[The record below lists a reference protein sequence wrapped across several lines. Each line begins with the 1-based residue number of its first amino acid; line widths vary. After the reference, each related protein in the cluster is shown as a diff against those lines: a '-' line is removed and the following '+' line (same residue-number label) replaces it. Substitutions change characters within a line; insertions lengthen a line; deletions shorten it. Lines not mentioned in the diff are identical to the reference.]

1 MIRKYIFESVHCKT
15 KKLKGMSKKLFFT
28 CALISLGAFQFSAI
42 APEEGMFPLSEIQKV
57 DLKKAGL
64 KIDQKDVYNPQGLSL
79 IDALVNVG
87 GCTGSF
93 LSDAGL
99 IITNHHCAF
108 ESVQLASTPENDYLT
123 NGFVAKTMEQE
134 IPAKNLTCK
143 ITDSYEDVSDKI
155 LSSVKDINDPVE
167 RINSIN
173 KKIAEII
180 KDEQAKDASIKPEI
194 SEMFIGRTYV
204 LFRYKII
211 KDVRLV
217 YIPQRAI
224 GEFGGESDN
233 WVWPRHTGDFS
244 FLRAYVAKDGSAAT
258 YSKEN
263 VPYKPKKFLKV
274 NPNGANDGDFVFI
287 LGYPGRTFR
296 NYPAKYVEY
305 QEKFQL
311 PYISSLY
318 EWQNEQMAQTS
329 INKELELKQASRI
342 KRKANVLKNYKGKI
356 KGLSGIQLVNQKYA
370 QEKELQKFIDADPN
384 LKTQYGSLM
393 NNIEMVYNEIFADA
407 KKYLA
412 MEQLIPSSNA
422 LSAANIMLQMR
433 KKIEAAKV
441 EEQEKVYKEQSSA
454 AKKQINA
461 LYDTYV
467 LETEKRLL
475 KRALL
480 DGLNLPADE
489 QYNVIPAYNYLKFK
503 NHDAFV
509 NKYVDQLFAKTKF
522 NTEKYLSDVL
532 DLPLK
537 NFMELKDPML
547 ELAVNAV
554 AEVEKKNAIQKVR
567 NGKLNKLLADF
578 VNVSILFKKTDF
590 IPDAN
595 STLRL
600 TYGHVKGYTPVDATY
615 MKPTTTLTGLIEKGT
630 REGDYYLP
638 DYIRELYK
646 KKDFGPW
653 LTKDKKDVPLAF
665 LYDMD
670 TTGGNSGSPIM
681 DENGNLVG
689 VNFDRAF
696 EATIN
701 DFAWNESYSRSIG
714 CDIRYVLWVAQKVD
728 KADNVINE
736 LGLKD
741 WVK

>member
-1 MIRKYIFESVHCKT
+1 M
-15 KKLKGMSKKLFFT
+15 
-28 CALISLGAFQFSAI
+28 GAFQFSATM
-42 APEEGMFPLSEIQKV
+42 PEEGMFPLSEIHKV

-64 KIDQKDVYNPQGLSL
+64 RIDQKEVYNPNGLSL

-155 LSSVKDINDPVE
+155 LSSVKDVNDPVE
-167 RINSIN
+167 RINAIN

-180 KDEQAKDASIKPEI
+180 KEEQAKDASIKPEI

-263 VPYKPKKFLKV
+263 VPFKPKKFLKV

-318 EWQNEQMAQTS
+318 EWQNDQMAQTS
-329 INKELELKQASRI
+329 VNKELELKQASRI

-407 KKYLA
+407 KKYLV

-441 EEQEKVYKEQSSA
+441 EEQEKVYKELSSA

-480 DGLNLPADE
+480 DGLNLPAAE
-489 QYNVIPAYNYLKFK
+489 QFNVIPAYSYTKSK

-522 NTEKYLSDVL
+522 NTEKYLSDAL

-537 NFMELKDPML
+537 NFMELKDPMI
-547 ELAVNAV
+547 ELAVNAA

-578 VNVSILFKKTDF
+578 VNVSILFKKTEF

-615 MKPTTTLTGLIEKGT
+615 MKPTTTLTGLLEKGT
-630 REGDYYLP
+630 KEGDYYLP

-646 KKDFGPW
+646 KREFGPW
-653 LTKDKKDVPLAF
+653 LTKDKKDVPIAF

-728 KADNVINE
+728 KADNVIKE

>member
-1 MIRKYIFESVHCKT
+1 
-15 KKLKGMSKKLFFT
+15 MSKKLFFT

-701 DFAWNESYSRSIG
+701 DFAWSESYSRSIG

>member
-1 MIRKYIFESVHCKT
+1 
-15 KKLKGMSKKLFFT
+15 MSKKLFFT
-28 CALISLGAFQFSAI
+28 CALITLGAFQFSAI

-64 KIDQKDVYNPQGLSL
+64 KIDQKEVYNPNGLSL

-155 LSSVKDINDPVE
+155 LSSVKDVNDPVE
-167 RINSIN
+167 RINAIN

-180 KDEQAKDASIKPEI
+180 KEEQAKDASIKPEI

-318 EWQNEQMAQTS
+318 EWQNDQMAQTS
-329 INKELELKQASRI
+329 VNKELELKQASRI

-407 KKYLA
+407 KKYLV
-412 MEQLIPSSNA
+412 MDQLIPSSNA

-480 DGLNLPADE
+480 DGLNLPVAE
-489 QYNVIPAYNYLKFK
+489 QYNVIPAYSYTKYK

-547 ELAVNAV
+547 DLAVNAA
-554 AEVEKKNAIQKVR
+554 AEVDKKNAIQKVR

-630 REGDYYLP
+630 KEGDYYLP

-653 LTKDKKDVPLAF
+653 LTKDKTDVPLAF

-728 KADNVINE
+728 KADNVIKE

>member
-1 MIRKYIFESVHCKT
+1 
-15 KKLKGMSKKLFFT
+15 MSKKLFFT
-28 CALISLGAFQFSAI
+28 CALITLGAFQFSAI

-64 KIDQKDVYNPQGLSL
+64 KIDQKEVYNPNGLSL

-155 LSSVKDINDPVE
+155 LSSVKDVNDPVE
-167 RINSIN
+167 RINAIN

-180 KDEQAKDASIKPEI
+180 KEEQAKDASIKPEI

-244 FLRAYVAKDGSAAT
+244 FLRAYLAKDGSAAT

-318 EWQNEQMAQTS
+318 EWQNDQMAQTS
-329 INKELELKQASRI
+329 VNKELELKQASRI

-370 QEKELQKFIDADPN
+370 QEKELQKFIDADQN

-407 KKYLA
+407 KKYLV
-412 MEQLIPSSNA
+412 MDQLIPSSNA

-480 DGLNLPADE
+480 DGLNLPVAE
-489 QYNVIPAYNYLKFK
+489 QYNVIPAYSYTKYK

-537 NFMELKDPML
+537 NFMELKDAML
-547 ELAVNAV
+547 DLAVNAA
-554 AEVEKKNAIQKVR
+554 AEVDKKNAIQKVR

-630 REGDYYLP
+630 KEGDYYLP

-653 LTKDKKDVPLAF
+653 LTKDKTDVPLAF

-728 KADNVINE
+728 KADNVIKE

>member
-1 MIRKYIFESVHCKT
+1 
-15 KKLKGMSKKLFFT
+15 MSKKLFFT
-28 CALISLGAFQFSAI
+28 CVLMVLAGFQFSAK
-42 APEEGMFPLSEIQKV
+42 APEEGMYPLSEIQKV

-64 KIDQKDVYNPQGLSL
+64 KIDQKEVYNPNGISL

-93 LSDAGL
+93 LSDQGL

-123 NGFVAKTMEQE
+123 NGFVAKSMEHE

-155 LSSVKDINDPVE
+155 LSSVKDVNDPVE
-167 RINSIN
+167 RINGIN

-180 KDEQAKDASIKPEI
+180 KEEQAKDASIKPEI

-217 YIPQRAI
+217 YVPQRAI

-318 EWQNEQMAQTS
+318 EWQNNQMAETS
-329 INKELELKQASRI
+329 TNKELELKQASRI

-356 KGLSGIQLVNQKYA
+356 KGLKGIALVEQKYA
-370 QEKELQKFIDADPN
+370 QEKELQKFIDADPK
-384 LKTQYGSLM
+384 LKAQYGSLM
-393 NNIEMVYNEIFADA
+393 NNIDMVYDEIFADA
-407 KKYLA
+407 KKYLV
-412 MEQLIPSSNA
+412 MDQLIPSSNA

-433 KKIEAAKV
+433 KKIDAAKA
-441 EEQEKVYKEQSSA
+441 EEKEKIYKEQAEA

-480 DGLNLPADE
+480 DGLMLPKAE
-489 QYNVIPAYNYLKFK
+489 QYNVIPGYDYLKSK
-503 NHDAFV
+503 NHEAFV
-509 NKYVDQLFAKTKF
+509 NQYVEKLFAKTKF
-522 NTEKYLSDVL
+522 NTEQFLKDALS
-532 DLPLK
+532 LPLDG
-537 NFMELKDPML
+537 FMSMKDPML
-547 ELAVNAV
+547 DLGMNAMR
-554 AEVEKKNAIQKVR
+554 EVEKKNEIQKAR

-578 VNVSILFKKTDF
+578 VNVSILYKKTDF

-630 REGDYYLP
+630 KEGDYYLP
-638 DYIRELYK
+638 DFIRELYK

-653 LTKDKKDVPLAF
+653 LTRDKKDVPISF

-728 KADNVINE
+728 KADNVIKE
-736 LGLKD
+736 LGLENWGK
-741 WVK
+741 

>member
-1 MIRKYIFESVHCKT
+1 
-15 KKLKGMSKKLFFT
+15 MSKKLFFT
-28 CALISLGAFQFSAI
+28 CALISLAAFQFSAI

-64 KIDQKDVYNPQGLSL
+64 KIDQKEVYNPQGLSL

-155 LSSVKDINDPVE
+155 LSSVKDVNDPVE
-167 RINSIN
+167 RINGIN

-180 KDEQAKDASIKPEI
+180 KEEQAKDKSIKPEI

-311 PYISSLY
+311 PYVSSLF
-318 EWQNEQMAQTS
+318 EWQNDQMAQTS
-329 INKELELKQASRI
+329 VNKELELKQASRI

-407 KKYLA
+407 KKYLV
-412 MEQLIPSSNA
+412 MDQLIPSSNA

-433 KKIEAAKV
+433 AKINAAK
-441 EEQEKVYKEQSSA
+441 EEEKEKLYKEQASA

-467 LETEKRLL
+467 LETERRLL

-480 DGLNLPADE
+480 DGLNLPAAE
-489 QYNVIPAYNYLKFK
+489 QYNVIPAYNYLKSK
-503 NHDAFV
+503 NHEGFV
-509 NKYVDQLFAKTKF
+509 NNYVEQLFAKTKF
-522 NTEKYLSDVL
+522 NTEKYLSDAL

-547 ELAVNAV
+547 DLAVNAA

-578 VNVSILFKKTDF
+578 VNISILFKKTDF

-630 REGDYYLP
+630 KEGDYYLP

-653 LTKDKKDVPLAF
+653 LTKDKKDVPIAF

-728 KADNVINE
+728 KADNVIKE
-736 LGLKD
+736 LGL
-741 WVK
+741 

>member
-1 MIRKYIFESVHCKT
+1 
-15 KKLKGMSKKLFFT
+15 MSKKLFFT
-28 CALISLGAFQFSAI
+28 CALITLGAFQFSAI

-64 KIDQKDVYNPQGLSL
+64 KIDQKEVYNPNGLSL

-155 LSSVKDINDPVE
+155 LSSVKDVNDPVE
-167 RINSIN
+167 RINAIN
-173 KKIAEII
+173 KKITEII
-180 KDEQAKDASIKPEI
+180 KEELAKDASIKPEI

-318 EWQNEQMAQTS
+318 EWQNDQMAQTS
-329 INKELELKQASRI
+329 VNKELELKQASRI

-407 KKYLA
+407 KKYLV
-412 MEQLIPSSNA
+412 MDQLIPSSNA

-480 DGLNLPADE
+480 DGLNLAAAE
-489 QYNVIPAYNYLKFK
+489 QYNVIPAYSYTKSN

-509 NKYVDQLFAKTKF
+509 NKYVEQLFAKTKF
-522 NTEKYLSDVL
+522 NSEKYLSDAL
-532 DLPLK
+532 DLPMK

-547 ELAVNAV
+547 NLAVNAA

-630 REGDYYLP
+630 KDGDYYLP

-653 LTKDKKDVPLAF
+653 LTKDKKDVPIAF

-728 KADNVINE
+728 KADNVIKE
-736 LGLKD
+736 LGL
-741 WVK
+741 

>member
-1 MIRKYIFESVHCKT
+1 
-15 KKLKGMSKKLFFT
+15 MSKKLFFT
-28 CALISLGAFQFSAI
+28 CALITLGAFQFSAI

-64 KIDQKDVYNPQGLSL
+64 KIDQKEVYNPQGLSL

-155 LSSVKDINDPVE
+155 LSSVKDVNDPVE
-167 RINSIN
+167 RINAIN

-180 KDEQAKDASIKPEI
+180 KEEQAKDASIKPEI

-318 EWQNEQMAQTS
+318 EWQNDQMAQTS
-329 INKELELKQASRI
+329 VNKELELKQASRI

-370 QEKELQKFIDADPN
+370 QEKELQKFIDADAN

-407 KKYLA
+407 KKYLV

-480 DGLNLPADE
+480 DGLNLAAAE
-489 QYNVIPAYNYLKFK
+489 QYNVIPAYGYTKSK

-509 NKYVDQLFAKTKF
+509 NKYVEQLFAKTKF
-522 NTEKYLSDVL
+522 NSEKYLSDAL
-532 DLPLK
+532 DLPMK

-547 ELAVNAV
+547 DLAVNAA

-630 REGDYYLP
+630 KEGDYYLP

-653 LTKDKKDVPLAF
+653 LTKDKKDVPIAF

-728 KADNVINE
+728 KADNVIKE
-736 LGLKD
+736 LGL
-741 WVK
+741 

>member
-1 MIRKYIFESVHCKT
+1 
-15 KKLKGMSKKLFFT
+15 MSKKLFFT
-28 CALISLGAFQFSAI
+28 CALITLGAFQFSAI

-64 KIDQKDVYNPQGLSL
+64 KIDQKEVYNPNGLSL

-155 LSSVKDINDPVE
+155 LSSVKDVNDPVE
-167 RINSIN
+167 RINAIN

-180 KDEQAKDASIKPEI
+180 KEEQAKDASIKPEI

-296 NYPAKYVEY
+296 NYPSKYVEY

-318 EWQNEQMAQTS
+318 EWQNDQMAQTS
-329 INKELELKQASRI
+329 VNKELELKQASRI

-407 KKYLA
+407 KKYLV

-433 KKIEAAKV
+433 KKILAAKV

-454 AKKQINA
+454 AKKQIDA

-480 DGLNLPADE
+480 DGLNLPAAE
-489 QYNVIPAYNYLKFK
+489 QYNVIPAYSYTKYK

-522 NTEKYLSDVL
+522 NSEKYLSDAL

-547 ELAVNAV
+547 ELAVNAA

-567 NGKLNKLLADF
+567 NGKLNKLLTDF

-630 REGDYYLP
+630 KEGDYYLP

-653 LTKDKKDVPLAF
+653 LTKDKTDVPLAF

-728 KADNVINE
+728 KADNVIKE

>member
-1 MIRKYIFESVHCKT
+1 
-15 KKLKGMSKKLFFT
+15 MSKKLFFT
-28 CALISLGAFQFSAI
+28 CALISLAAFQFSAI

-64 KIDQKDVYNPQGLSL
+64 KIDQKEVYNPQGLSL

-143 ITDSYEDVSDKI
+143 ITDSYEDVSDRI
-155 LSSVKDINDPVE
+155 LSSVKDVMDPVE
-167 RINSIN
+167 RINGIN

-180 KDEQAKDASIKPEI
+180 KEEQAKDKSIKPEI

-274 NPNGANDGDFVFI
+274 NPNGANEGDFVFI

-311 PYISSLY
+311 PYVSSLF
-318 EWQNEQMAQTS
+318 EWQNDQMAQTS
-329 INKELELKQASRI
+329 VNKELELKQASRI

-407 KKYLA
+407 KKYLV
-412 MEQLIPSSNA
+412 MDQLIPSSNA

-433 KKIEAAKV
+433 AKINAAK
-441 EEQEKVYKEQSSA
+441 EEEKEKLYKEQASA

-480 DGLNLPADE
+480 DGLNLPAAE
-489 QYNVIPAYNYLKFK
+489 QYNVIPAYNYLKSK
-503 NHDAFV
+503 NHEAFV

-522 NTEKYLSDVL
+522 NTEKYLSDAL

-547 ELAVNAV
+547 DLAVNAA

-567 NGKLNKLLADF
+567 NGKLNKLLADY

-630 REGDYYLP
+630 KEGDYYLP

-653 LTKDKKDVPLAF
+653 LTKDKKDVPIAF

-728 KADNVINE
+728 KADNVIKE
-736 LGLKD
+736 LGL
-741 WVK
+741 

>member
-1 MIRKYIFESVHCKT
+1 
-15 KKLKGMSKKLFFT
+15 MSKKLFFT
-28 CALISLGAFQFSAI
+28 CALITLGAFQFSAI

-64 KIDQKDVYNPQGLSL
+64 KIDQKEVYNPNGLSL

-155 LSSVKDINDPVE
+155 LSSVKDVNDPVE
-167 RINSIN
+167 RINAIN

-180 KDEQAKDASIKPEI
+180 KEEQAKDASIKPEI

-318 EWQNEQMAQTS
+318 EWQNDQMAQTS
-329 INKELELKQASRI
+329 VNKELELKQASRI

-407 KKYLA
+407 KKYLV

-480 DGLNLPADE
+480 DGLNLPVAE
-489 QYNVIPAYNYLKFK
+489 QYNVIPAYSYTKYK

-547 ELAVNAV
+547 DLAVNAA
-554 AEVEKKNAIQKVR
+554 AEVDKKNAIQKVR

-630 REGDYYLP
+630 KEGDYYLP

-653 LTKDKKDVPLAF
+653 LTKDKTDVPLAF

-728 KADNVINE
+728 KADNVIKE

>member
-1 MIRKYIFESVHCKT
+1 
-15 KKLKGMSKKLFFT
+15 MSKKLFFT
-28 CALISLGAFQFSAI
+28 CALITLGAFQFSAI
-42 APEEGMFPLSEIQKV
+42 TPEEGMFPLSEIQKV

-64 KIDQKDVYNPQGLSL
+64 KIDQKEVYNPNGLSL

-155 LSSVKDINDPVE
+155 LSSVKDVNDPVE
-167 RINSIN
+167 RINAIN

-180 KDEQAKDASIKPEI
+180 KEEQAKDASIKPEI

-318 EWQNEQMAQTS
+318 EWQNDQMAQTS
-329 INKELELKQASRI
+329 VNKELELKQASRI

-407 KKYLA
+407 KKYLV

-441 EEQEKVYKEQSSA
+441 EEQEKIYKEQASA

-480 DGLNLPADE
+480 DGLNLPAAE
-489 QYNVIPAYNYLKFK
+489 QYNVIPAYSYTKYK

-522 NTEKYLSDVL
+522 NSEKYLSDAL
-532 DLPLK
+532 DLTLK

-554 AEVEKKNAIQKVR
+554 TEVEKKNAIQKVR

-630 REGDYYLP
+630 KEGDYYLP

-653 LTKDKKDVPLAF
+653 LTNDRKDVPIAF

-728 KADNVINE
+728 KADNVIKE

>member
-1 MIRKYIFESVHCKT
+1 M
-15 KKLKGMSKKLFFT
+15 
-28 CALISLGAFQFSAI
+28 GAFQFSATM
-42 APEEGMFPLSEIQKV
+42 PEEGMFPLSEIHKV

-64 KIDQKDVYNPQGLSL
+64 KIDQKEVYNPQGLSL

-155 LSSVKDINDPVE
+155 LSSVKDVNDPVE
-167 RINSIN
+167 RINGIN

-180 KDEQAKDASIKPEI
+180 KEEQAKDASIKPEI

-274 NPNGANDGDFVFI
+274 NPNGANEGDFVFI

-318 EWQNEQMAQTS
+318 EWQNDQMAQTS
-329 INKELELKQASRI
+329 VNKELELKQASRI

-356 KGLSGIQLVNQKYA
+356 KGLSGIELVKQKYA

-384 LKTQYGSLM
+384 LKNQYGSLM

-407 KKYLA
+407 KKYLV

-433 KKIEAAKV
+433 KKIDAAKD
-441 EEQEKVYKEQSSA
+441 EEKDKVYKEQASA

-480 DGLNLPADE
+480 DGLNLPAAE
-489 QYNVIPAYNYLKFK
+489 QFNVIPAYDYRKYK

-509 NKYVDQLFAKTKF
+509 NKYIDQLFTKTKF
-522 NTEKYLSDVL
+522 NTEKYLSDAL
-532 DLPLK
+532 DLPMK

-547 ELAVNAV
+547 DLAVNAA
-554 AEVEKKNAIQKVR
+554 AEVEKKNAFQKVR

-600 TYGHVKGYTPVDATY
+600 TFGHVKGYTPVDATY

-630 REGDYYLP
+630 KEGDYYLP

-646 KKDFGPW
+646 KREFGPW
-653 LTKDKKDVPLAF
+653 LTKDKKDVPIAF

-728 KADNVINE
+728 KADNVIKE
-736 LGLKD
+736 LGLQEWAK
-741 WVK
+741 

>member
-1 MIRKYIFESVHCKT
+1 
-15 KKLKGMSKKLFFT
+15 MSKKLFFT
-28 CALISLGAFQFSAI
+28 CALISLAAFQFSAI

-64 KIDQKDVYNPQGLSL
+64 KIDQKEVYNPQGLSL

-123 NGFVAKTMEQE
+123 NGFVAKTIEQE

-155 LSSVKDINDPVE
+155 LSSVKDVNDPVE
-167 RINSIN
+167 RINGIN

-180 KDEQAKDASIKPEI
+180 KEEQAKDKSIKPEI

-311 PYISSLY
+311 PYVSSLF
-318 EWQNEQMAQTS
+318 EWQNDQMAQTS
-329 INKELELKQASRI
+329 VNKELELKQASRI

-407 KKYLA
+407 KKYLV
-412 MEQLIPSSNA
+412 MDQLIPSSNA

-433 KKIEAAKV
+433 AKINAAK
-441 EEQEKVYKEQSSA
+441 EEEKEKLYKEQASA

-467 LETEKRLL
+467 LETERRLL

-480 DGLNLPADE
+480 DGLNLPAAE
-489 QYNVIPAYNYLKFK
+489 QYNVIPAYNYLKSK
-503 NHDAFV
+503 NHEGFV
-509 NKYVDQLFAKTKF
+509 NNYVEQLFAKTKF
-522 NTEKYLSDVL
+522 NTEKYLSDAL

-547 ELAVNAV
+547 DLAVNAA

-578 VNVSILFKKTDF
+578 VNISILFKKTDF

-630 REGDYYLP
+630 KEGDYYLP

-653 LTKDKKDVPLAF
+653 LTKDKKDVPIAF

-728 KADNVINE
+728 KADNVIKE
-736 LGLKD
+736 LGL
-741 WVK
+741 

>member
-1 MIRKYIFESVHCKT
+1 M
-15 KKLKGMSKKLFFT
+15 LKKLFFT
-28 CALISLGAFQFSAI
+28 CAVLALGGLQFAAV
-42 APEEGMFPLSEIQKV
+42 APEEGMYPLSEIQKV

-64 KIDQKDVYNPQGLSL
+64 KIDQKEVYNPNGISL

-93 LSDAGL
+93 LSDQGL

-123 NGFVAKTMEQE
+123 NGFVAKSMEQE

-155 LSSVKDINDPVE
+155 LSSVKDVNDPVE
-167 RINSIN
+167 RINGIN

-180 KDEQAKDASIKPEI
+180 KEEQAKDASIKPEI

-217 YIPQRAI
+217 YVPQRAI

-318 EWQNEQMAQTS
+318 EWQNDQMYATS
-329 INKELELKQASRI
+329 TNKELELKQASRI

-356 KGLSGIQLVNQKYA
+356 KGLKGISLVEQKYA
-370 QEKELQKFIDADPN
+370 QEKELQKFIDADPK
-384 LKTQYGSLM
+384 LKAQYGSLM
-393 NNIEMVYNEIFADA
+393 NNIDMVYDEIFADA
-407 KKYLA
+407 KKYLV
-412 MEQLIPSSNA
+412 MDQLIPSSNA

-433 KKIEAAKV
+433 KKIDAAKA
-441 EEQEKVYKEQSSA
+441 EEKEKIYKEQAEA
-454 AKKQINA
+454 AKKQING

-480 DGLNLPADE
+480 DGLMLPNAE
-489 QYNVIPAYNYLKFK
+489 QYNVIPGYDYLKSK
-503 NHDAFV
+503 NHEAYV
-509 NKYVDQLFAKTKF
+509 NQYVEKLFAKTKF
-522 NTEKYLSDVL
+522 NSEQFLKDALS
-532 DLPLK
+532 LPLDG
-537 NFMELKDPML
+537 FMSMKDPML
-547 ELAVNAV
+547 DLGMNAMK
-554 AEVEKKNAIQKVR
+554 EVEKKNEIQKAR

-578 VNVSILFKKTDF
+578 VNVSILYKKTDF

-630 REGDYYLP
+630 KEGDYYLP
-638 DYIRELYK
+638 DFIRELYK

-653 LTKDKKDVPLAF
+653 LTRDKKDVPISF

-728 KADNVINE
+728 KADNVIKE
-736 LGLKD
+736 LGLENWGK
-741 WVK
+741 

>member
-1 MIRKYIFESVHCKT
+1 
-15 KKLKGMSKKLFFT
+15 MSKKLFFT
-28 CALISLGAFQFSAI
+28 CALITMGAFQFSATM
-42 APEEGMFPLSEIQKV
+42 PEEGMFPLSEIHKV

-64 KIDQKDVYNPQGLSL
+64 KIDQKEVYNPQGLSL

-155 LSSVKDINDPVE
+155 LSSVKDVNDPVE
-167 RINSIN
+167 RINGIN
-173 KKIAEII
+173 KKITEII
-180 KDEQAKDASIKPEI
+180 KEEQAKDASIKPEI

-274 NPNGANDGDFVFI
+274 NPHGANEGDFVFI

-311 PYISSLY
+311 PYVSSLF
-318 EWQNEQMAQTS
+318 EWQNDQMAQTS
-329 INKELELKQASRI
+329 VNKELELKQASRI

-356 KGLSGIQLVNQKYA
+356 KGLSGIELVNQKYA

-384 LKTQYGSLM
+384 LKNQYGSLM

-407 KKYLA
+407 KKYLV
-412 MEQLIPSSNA
+412 MDQLIPSSNA

-433 KKIEAAKV
+433 KKIDASK
-441 EEQEKVYKEQSSA
+441 EEDKEKLYKEQASA

-480 DGLNLPADE
+480 DGLNLPAAE
-489 QYNVIPAYNYLKFK
+489 QYNVIPVYDFRKYK

-522 NTEKYLSDVL
+522 NTEKYLSDAL

-547 ELAVNAV
+547 DLAVNAA

-630 REGDYYLP
+630 KSGDYYLP

-646 KKDFGPW
+646 KKEFGPW
-653 LTKDKKDVPLAF
+653 LTKDKKDVPIAF

-728 KADNVINE
+728 KADNVIKE
-736 LGLKD
+736 LGLQEWAK
-741 WVK
+741 